1 MAKNTNNK
9 LKNQVIY
16 SIYVRNYGDN
26 GTFKD
31 VEADIKRV
39 KELGTDIVWLMPI
52 HPIGVEK
59 KKGDLG
65 CPYAIKDYRGINPE
79 YGTIEDFKDLINSIH
94 KAGMKCI
101 IDVVYNHTSP
111 DSYLAQNYPEYF
123 YKKPDGNFGNRVGEW
138 TDVIDLDYE
147 NKDLWVYQIETLK
160 YWVSLGVDGFR
171 CDVASMVPLDFW
183 KEAREEVGKINK
195 DTIWLAESI
204 HLNFVKFLRKEGIK
218 AHSDCELY
226 EAFDIL
232 YDYDVNEEFN
242 NYFNGTG
249 SLKDYINKLN
259 QQDGIYP
266 YNYIKLRFLENH
278 DQDRAAK
285 KIKDFDLL
293 KTWTKFMYF
302 QKGTVLLY
310 NGQEALEEKTPS
322 LFDIDKI
329 NMKNE
334 NPELV
339 ELFKKLYEMKKNEAF
354 STWNYDVNII
364 ENTEVVLA
372 TYEKGDNKLYGVFS
386 LGDGMQT
393 VKIDL
398 EDGIYKDII
407 ENQDIIIKDGK
418 ISLRKEAAIFY
429 KKV

>member
-111 DSYLAQNYPEYF
+111 DSYLSQNYPEYF

-249 SLKDYINKLN
+249 SLKDYINKLS

-293 KTWTKFMYF
+293 KTWTKFIYF

-372 TYEKGDNKLYGVFS
+372 TYEKGDNKIYGLFS
-386 LGDGMQT
+386 LGGGIQT

-407 ENQDIIIKDGK
+407 ENKDIIIKDGK
-418 ISLRKEAAIFY
+418 ISLGKEAAIFH

>member
-1 MAKNTNNK
+1 MGKNTNNE

-16 SIYVRNYGDN
+16 SVYVRNYGES
-26 GTFKD
+26 GTFKE
-31 VEADIKRV
+31 VEDDLKRIKN
-39 KELGTDIVWLMPI
+39 LGTDIIWFMPI

-59 KKGDLG
+59 KKGNLG

-79 YGTIEDFKDLINSIH
+79 YGTLEDFTDLVNAIH
-94 KAGMKCI
+94 EIGMKCI

-111 DSYLAQNYPEYF
+111 DSELVKNNPEYF
-123 YKKPDGNFGNRVGEW
+123 YRKPDGNFGNRVGEW

-147 NKDLWVYQIETLK
+147 NKHLWKYQIETLK

-183 KEAREEVGKINK
+183 KEAREAVSEINP

-242 NYFNGTG
+242 NYFNETG
-249 SLKDYINKLN
+249 SLRDYINKLS
-259 QQDGIYP
+259 QQEGIYP

-278 DQDRAAK
+278 DQDRVAK

-293 KTWTKFMYF
+293 KAWTKLLYF

-310 NGQEALEEKTPS
+310 NGQEALEKKTPS

-329 NMKNE
+329 NIKNE
-334 NPELV
+334 NIELV
-339 ELFKKLYEMKKNEAF
+339 ELFKKLYEMKKSDIF
-354 STWNYDVNII
+354 STWSYDIKII
-364 ENTEVVLA
+364 DDTEVVLA
-372 TYEKGDNKLYGVFS
+372 TYEKDNQKLYGIFS
-386 LGDGMQT
+386 LGKGIEI
-393 VKIDL
+393 IDVDI

-407 ENQDIIIKDGK
+407 EGKEIIIRDGK
-418 ISLRKEAAIFY
+418 MALEKIGLMFFNK
-429 KKV
+429 

>member
-1 MAKNTNNK
+1 MAKNTNNE

-16 SIYVRNYGDN
+16 SIYVRNYGEN

-31 VEADIKRV
+31 VEADLKRV
-39 KELGTDIVWLMPI
+39 KSLGTDIIWLMPI
-52 HPIGVEK
+52 HPIGVKK

-79 YGTIEDFKDLINSIH
+79 YGTLEDFKDLINSIH
-94 KAGMKCI
+94 NEGMKCI

-111 DSYLAQNYPEYF
+111 DSYLAENHPEYF
-123 YKKPDGNFGNRVGEW
+123 YKKPNGNFGNRVGEW

-147 NKDLWVYQIETLK
+147 NKYLWRYQIESLK

-171 CDVASMVPLDFW
+171 CDVASMVPIYFW
-183 KEAREEVGKINK
+183 KEARSAVEEINK

-204 HLNFVKFLRKEGIK
+204 HLNFVKYLRKEGIK

-242 NYFNGTG
+242 NYFNGEGT
-249 SLKDYINKLN
+249 LKEYIDKLS

-266 YNYIKLRFLENH
+266 YNYIKLRFIENH
-278 DQDRAAK
+278 DQERAMK

-293 KTWTKFMYF
+293 KIWTKFMYF

-329 NMKNE
+329 NIKNE
-334 NPELV
+334 NEELV
-339 ELFKKLYEMKKNEAF
+339 DLFRKLYEMKKQDIFREG
-354 STWNYDVNII
+354 NYDIKII
-364 ENTEVVLA
+364 KDTNVVLA
-372 TYEKGDNKLYGVFS
+372 TYENGAGKLYGIFN
-386 LGDGMQT
+386 LGEELEIIKVD
-393 VKIDL
+393 I
-398 EDGIYKDII
+398 EDGVYEDII
-407 ENQDIIIKDGK
+407 ENKKIIIKDGK
-418 ISLRKEAAIFY
+418 VVLDKVALIFSY
-429 KKV
+429 